1 MKKPS
6 LYITTAVV
14 VTASISVSLFAN
26 SLDISKKKKPAPAS
40 AAAAAPADADKNK
53 TATIESKTKNCIKL
67 PGLFT
72 LYRDTTDG
80 RLFMLVND
88 SQLNQEFIHFTYT
101 ENGVIAAGHH
111 RGQFRGSRIF
121 TIKKTYGNLEFE
133 QVNTAFYFNPNNA
146 ISKSAEANISNSP
159 LGFEKI
165 VAENK
170 KTKDYLIDADEL
182 FLSEKLHQIK
192 EGGRPGSEGF
202 KLGNLTKGK
211 TQYNRIK
218 NYPENMDLVVRY
230 VYDNPAPSAG
240 GGNEVTDE
248 RSVSI
253 LLQHSLLRMP
263 KNNFRPRL
271 DDPRLGYFTE
281 QVNDMTSTESAN
293 YRDLIHRWNLEK
305 KDPSA
310 EKSEPVKPIT
320 WWIENT
326 TPKEYRETIKK
337 AALEW
342 NKAFEPLGFINAVQV
357 FEQSD
362 TASWDAGDIRYN
374 VLRWTSS
381 PNPPFG
387 GYGPSFVNPRTGEIL
402 GADIMFEFVFLTNRF
417 KFEKIF
423 KTGLQFNEGE
433 NQNETEEL
441 NTNQISH
448 HLGSCSAGD
457 HLHAETLYGQT
468 LLATAA
474 APESE
479 KSRLIEESIHY
490 LVLHEMGHTLGLM
503 HNMKASQLNTPE
515 QLKDRNHTQAN
526 GLIGSVMDYPAVN
539 IHPQGKPVQFCQT
552 TPGPYDKWV
561 IEYGY
566 SVGSADEKAEKERL
580 RKIAEKNIDP
590 SLTFGN
596 DADDMRNPG
605 KGIDPRVMVNDLSSD
620 AITYGLERVQLTQSL
635 MKNLKPTDYTGD
647 AGYQELISTFGV
659 LSGNYSTMMGVISR
673 YIGGVYVSRPLPGQ
687 ANAPYPYTPVSYA
700 QQKQALDALN
710 QYAFAPNAMEVPAD
724 IIPYLQTQRR
734 GFGFFAKEEDPKLHA
749 RVMAMQSGVLDHV
762 LNPKTL
768 LRITDSRLYGNRL
781 SVQEVIDQLTTGIF
795 SADLNTPT
803 VNTHRMLLQEM
814 YVSRLIRMADKESKS
829 GYDAISRAAAYSN
842 LLSIQKLLKTS
853 PGISAEVKAHRAFIL
868 LNIEKAL
875 DD

>member
-1 MKKPS
+1 MKKP
-6 LYITTAVV
+6 LFYVTTAIVV
-14 VTASISVSLFAN
+14 CLSANAFAN
-26 SLDISKKKKPAPAS
+26 LLESNKKKKKPAPT
-40 AAAAAPADADKNK
+40 AAAAPTAEADKNK
-53 TATIESKTKNCIKL
+53 TATIESKTKNCVKIT
-67 PGLFT
+67 GLFN

-80 RLFMLVND
+80 KLYMVVND
-88 SQLNQEFIHFTYT
+88 SQLQQEFIHFTYT

-121 TIKKTYGNLEFE
+121 TIKKSYGNLEFE
-133 QVNTAFYFNPNNA
+133 QVNTAFYFDPNNA

-165 VAENK
+165 LAENK

-211 TQYNRIK
+211 TQYNRIR
-218 NYPENMDLVVRY
+218 NYPENTDLVVRY
-230 VYDNPAPSAG
+230 VYDNPAPTAG

-253 LLQHSLLRMP
+253 LLQHSLLKMP
-263 KNNFRPRL
+263 KNNFKPRL
-271 DDPRLGYFTE
+271 DDARLGYFTE
-281 QVNDMTSTESAN
+281 QVNDMTSTASAN

-310 EKSEPVKPIT
+310 AKSEPVKPIT

-342 NKAFEPLGFINAVQV
+342 NKAFEPLGFINAIQV
-357 FEQSD
+357 LEQPD

-423 KTGLQFNEGE
+423 KTGLSSLDESDKESNGSV
-433 NQNETEEL
+433 ETTL
-441 NTNQISH
+441 NHS
-448 HLGSCSAGD
+448 HLGTCSAGE
-457 HLHAETLYGQT
+457 HLHAETLLGQAM
-468 LLATAA
+468 LAATA

-490 LVLHEMGHTLGLM
+490 LVLHEMGHTFGLM

-515 QLKDRNHTQAN
+515 QLKDRNYTQSN

-539 IHPQGKPVQFCQT
+539 LHPQGKPVQYCQT

-566 SVGSADEKAEKERL
+566 SIGQSDENAEKDRL

-596 DADDMRNPG
+596 DADDMRSPG

-620 AITYGLERVQLTQSL
+620 AITYGIERVQLTQSL
-635 MKNLKPTDYTGD
+635 MKNLKPTDFNGD

-673 YIGGVYVSRPLPGQ
+673 YIGGVYVNRPLPGQ
-687 ANAPYPYTPVSYA
+687 ANAPYPYTPVPFA

-768 LRITDSRLYGNRL
+768 LRISDSRLYGNRL
-781 SVQEVIDQLTTGIF
+781 SVQEVIDQITNGIF
-795 SADLNTPT
+795 MADLNTPT

-842 LLSIQKLLKTS
+842 LMAIQKMLKSS
-853 PGISAEVKAHRAFIL
+853 PGTSAEVKAHRAFIV